1 MGELIEPRVLKGF
14 RDFLPEKEAERL
26 AIVAMLERVFRLF
39 GFAPIDTPAL
49 EYAEVLLGKS
59 GGETDKQVYRFTDHG
74 GRDVALRY
82 DLTVPFA
89 RFMAAHLA
97 ELPLPFKR
105 WHAAKVWRGE
115 NTQRGRYRE
124 FVQVDFDIVGVDSPA
139 ADLEILLLMRE
150 SVRALAAER
159 FTIHF
164 SHRGAFNSFLAR
176 IGAESRAADIL
187 RAIDKERKI
196 GEEATR
202 ELLAGVAGEANAER
216 ILAFTR
222 IEGSLAETLEK
233 LAEAAGKECEGVRR
247 LTELC
252 TCLDEVGDHTAFVLD
267 PSITR
272 GLDYYTGIV
281 FETFLSDLPAIGS
294 VCSGGR
300 YNDLASLYTKQ
311 RLPGVGASIG
321 LDRLM
326 AAREELGLAETRPS
340 TGGVVVLLLDDPLL
354 GGCQRIAAA
363 FRAAGIP
370 AEVYPE
376 KKKMA
381 VQFAWAEKKGIPLAV
396 LFGEKECGEG
406 LIGLKDLRTR
416 ESETGLTLEN
426 AIDRVKQLLR

>member
-1 MGELIEPRVLKGF
+1 LPASARRAGPRTSS
-14 RDFLPEKEAERL
+14 
-26 AIVAMLERVFRLF
+26 
-39 GFAPIDTPAL
+39 AP
-49 EYAEVLLGKS
+49 S
-59 GGETDKQVYRFTDHG
+59 
-74 GRDVALRY
+74 
-82 DLTVPFA
+82 
-89 RFMAAHLA
+89 
-97 ELPLPFKR
+97 
-105 WHAAKVWRGE
+105 
-115 NTQRGRYRE
+115 
-124 FVQVDFDIVGVDSPA
+124 
-139 ADLEILLLMRE
+139 
-150 SVRALAAER
+150 
-159 FTIHF
+159 
-164 SHRGAFNSFLAR
+164 
-176 IGAESRAADIL
+176 
-187 RAIDKERKI
+187 RKI

-406 LIGLKDLRTR
+406 LVGLKDLRTR